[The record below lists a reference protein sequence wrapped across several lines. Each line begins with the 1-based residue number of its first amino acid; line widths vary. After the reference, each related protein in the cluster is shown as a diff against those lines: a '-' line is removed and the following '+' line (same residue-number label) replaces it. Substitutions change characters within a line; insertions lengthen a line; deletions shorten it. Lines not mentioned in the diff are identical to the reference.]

1 MSVQAVSARKGKAM
15 TSKNTAALARWAAV
29 ALLAIA
35 LPAWAQP
42 VKLGAGTYFLSPK
55 AGDKAVPSAPFRTE
69 AMLQRAAPTSQW
81 YSTLIFNP
89 KPDPIFVQP
98 ITVKTTPAGLEF
110 ALPSKEAITSVRQDV
125 EIRYPHRD
133 PLVISPVAFEP
144 GKAKLAGADDW
155 SIDISFANGADD
167 MRATVTRG
175 HPYAAIQVTRGDLRV
190 RLPAAGQRLHGD
202 ADARVLALKVGAK
215 AYALF
220 GPTGVTW
227 DAVSPT
233 EWIARLPA
241 GKGYLSAAALPDEQA
256 ATLALFTRHAYA
268 FVQQTRVEW
277 RYDEA
282 ASQVETTFTA
292 KTKVMEGPDHGPLL
306 GLYPHQW
313 FRNAS
318 VDGKLGPGFDTVR
331 GKLRLLA
338 ASQFKTTTRYNGF
351 VPYWPGITA
360 SPRLDEL
367 KDVMEKDV
375 RTAGRELQREG
386 KSAYWA
392 GKGLQ
397 RTLKLAEVFEQ
408 QGDLATRDRLLD
420 LLKKRAEDW
429 LGGNSDRGY
438 VQYDKA
444 MGVVSIYPEEFFAV
458 TEINDHQF
466 WYGYWIRVAA
476 EVGLR
481 DPAWIAKDRWGGMIE
496 LLIADIATAE
506 RGRADFP
513 FLRNWDAYEA
523 HTWANGIGAGVGEFG
538 NNNESSSEAINAWA
552 GLILWGE
559 VTGNKALRDLGIYL
573 YTNEIEA
580 INHYWFDIHGLV
592 FAPEYKNVE
601 VSQLF
606 GGMYR
611 HDTWWIDD
619 PRQIKGINLLPV
631 TTAHTY
637 LGRDPAFV
645 KRSLGT
651 LPAETALW
659 NRIAKKPSP
668 PPPKDIWQ
676 DVFAQY
682 LALADPAEALKTW
695 ERWGSVELGASRSYT
710 LHFMLSLE
718 AKGIPDFSVTADTPL
733 HAVFRRA
740 DGSRTYLAYNAR
752 KTPLDVKFS
761 DGQRL
766 NVAPGTLGRA
776 TAAK

>member
-1 MSVQAVSARKGKAM
+1 MLTTNIRREALRSAQAALGWLAWLACSA
-15 TSKNTAALARWAAV
+15 SLTAAL
-29 ALLAIA
+29 
-35 LPAWAQP
+35 PASAQP
-42 VKLGAGTYFLSPK
+42 VKLGAGAYHLTPK
-55 AGDKAVPSAPFRTE
+55 SGDKAVPAAPFRTE
-69 AMLQRAAPTSQW
+69 AMLKRAAPTSQW

-89 KPDPIFVQP
+89 KPEALFVQP
-98 ITVKTTPAGLEF
+98 ITVRTTPAGLEF

-133 PLVISPVAFEP
+133 PLLISPVAFEP

-167 MRATVTRG
+167 MRATVARG
-175 HPYAAIQVTRGDLRV
+175 HPYASFQLTRGDLRL
-190 RLPAAGQRLHGD
+190 RLPAAAQRLHEQ

-215 AYALF
+215 TYALF
-220 GPTGVTW
+220 GPTGVRW
-227 DAVSPT
+227 EAVSPT
-233 EWIARLPA
+233 EWIARMPA
-241 GKGYLSAAALPDEQA
+241 GAGYASVAALPDDQA
-256 ATLALFTRHAYA
+256 ATLAVFTRHAYA
-268 FVQQTRVEW
+268 FIQQTRVEW

-282 ASQVETTFTA
+282 ASRVETTFKAT
-292 KTKVMEGPDHGPLL
+292 TKVMEGPDNGPLL

-313 FRNAS
+313 FKNAA
-318 VDGKLGPGFDTVR
+318 VDGQLLGPAFDTVR

-338 ASQFKTTTRYNGF
+338 ASQFKTTTAYNGF

-360 SPRLDEL
+360 SPRLDDL
-367 KDVMEKDV
+367 KDVMQKDMA
-375 RTAGRELQREG
+375 TAGRELQREG

-397 RTLKLAEVFEQ
+397 RTLKLAELFEQ
-408 QGDLATRDRLLD
+408 QGDTASRDRLLD

-429 LGGNSDRGY
+429 LSGDSSRGY
-438 VQYDKA
+438 VQVDKSL
-444 MGVVSIYPEEFFAV
+444 GVVNIYPEEFFAV

-466 WYGYWIRVAA
+466 WFGYWIRVAA
-476 EVGLR
+476 EVALR
-481 DPAWIAKDRWGGMIE
+481 DPAWIKTDRWGGMIE

-523 HTWANGIGAGVGEFG
+523 HTWANGIGMGEFG
-538 NNNESSSEAINAWA
+538 NNNESSSEAINAWV

-559 VTGNKALRDLGIYL
+559 VTGNKALRDLGVYL
-573 YTNEIEA
+573 YTNEVEA

-592 FAPEYKNVE
+592 FAPDYKNAE
-601 VSQLF
+601 VSQVF

-631 TTAHTY
+631 TTGHTY

-645 KRSLGT
+645 KRSLAT

-682 LALADPAEALKTW
+682 LALADPAAALKTW

-710 LHFMLSLE
+710 LHFMLSLDTM
-718 AKGIPDFSVTADTPL
+718 GTPDFGVTADTPL
-733 HAVFRRA
+733 HAVFKRA
-740 DGSRTYLAYNAR
+740 DGTRTYLAFNAR
-752 KTPLDVKFS
+752 QAPLDVKFS
-761 DGQRL
+761 DGKRMT
-766 NVAPGTLGRA
+766 VAPGTLGRMAA
-776 TAAK
+776 TD

>member
-1 MSVQAVSARKGKAM
+1 M
-15 TSKNTAALARWAAV
+15 TSMTTR
-29 ALLAIA
+29 LLATLA
-35 LPAWAQP
+35 VLAMVLPAAAQP
-42 VKLGAGTYFLSPK
+42 VRLGAGTYLLSPK
-55 AGDKAVPSAPFRTE
+55 AGDKAVPPAPFRTE

-81 YSTLIFNP
+81 YSTLVFNP
-89 KPDPIFVQP
+89 KPEALFVQP
-98 ITVKTTPAGLEF
+98 ITVKTTTAGLEF
-110 ALPSKEAITSVRQDV
+110 ALPSKEAVPSVRQDI

-133 PLVISPVAFEP
+133 PLLISPVAFEP

-155 SIDISFANGADD
+155 SIDISFASGADD
-167 MRATVTRG
+167 MRVTVARG
-175 HPYAAIQVTRGDLRV
+175 HPYASIRLNRGDLRV
-190 RLPAAGQRLHGD
+190 RLPAAGQRLHAE

-227 DAVSPT
+227 EAVSPT

-241 GKGYLSAAALPDEQA
+241 GKGYLSVAGLPDGSAE
-256 ATLALFTRHAYA
+256 TLALFTRHAYA
-268 FVQQTRVEW
+268 FIRQTRAEW

-282 ASQVETTFTA
+282 RSTVETTFTA
-292 KTKVMEGPDHGPLL
+292 TTQVMEGADNGPLL

-318 VDGKLGPGFDTVR
+318 VEGRLGPAFDTVR

-338 ASQFKTTTRYNGF
+338 ASQFKTTTTYNGF
-351 VPYWPGITA
+351 VPWWPGITA
-360 SPRLDEL
+360 APRLDEL
-367 KDVMEKDV
+367 KDVMQKDLA
-375 RTAGRELQREG
+375 TAGRELQREG
-386 KSAYWA
+386 RSAYWA

-408 QGDLATRDRLLD
+408 QGDLASRDRLLD
-420 LLKKRAEDW
+420 LLKQRAEEW

-438 VQYDKA
+438 VQYDKS
-444 MGVVSIYPEEFFAV
+444 MGVVNIYPEEFFAV

-466 WYGYWIRVAA
+466 WFGYWIRVAA
-476 EVGLR
+476 EVALR
-481 DPAWIAKDRWGGMIE
+481 DPAWIARDRWGGMIE

-523 HTWANGIGAGVGEFG
+523 HTWANGVGAGVGEFG

-592 FAPEYKNVE
+592 FAPEYKNAE

-682 LALADPAEALKTW
+682 LALADPAAALKTW

-710 LHFMLSLE
+710 LHFMLNLE
-718 AKGIPDFSVTADTPL
+718 AMGVPDFGVTADTPL
-733 HAVFRRA
+733 HAVFKRA
-740 DGSRTYLAYNAR
+740 DGSRTYLAFNAR
-752 KTPLDVKFS
+752 KAPLEVTFS

-766 NVAPGTLGRA
+766 TAAPGKLARQTSP
-776 TAAK
+776 